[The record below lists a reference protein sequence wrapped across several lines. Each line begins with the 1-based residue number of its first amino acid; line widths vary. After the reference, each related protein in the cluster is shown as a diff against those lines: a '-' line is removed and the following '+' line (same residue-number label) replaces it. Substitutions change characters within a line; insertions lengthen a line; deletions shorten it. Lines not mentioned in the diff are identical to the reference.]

1 MDATGDIVA
10 GGQFRANM
18 AEGEASE
25 GGHLPLVSR
34 VDSCMTIR
42 EGTLDDLAWMDQ
54 LQKAERAALGFL
66 PWTAL
71 REKVER
77 NEVLVADVIGK
88 PAGYLIA
95 SDRYQKRD
103 ELGLITQMNV
113 DPLYRGHLVAAALLQ
128 AQFDRSAYGCKL
140 YSCWCAQDLE
150 ANRFWESM
158 GFVAI
163 AFRSGKVEVKARKSV
178 APHPCGGLGPD
189 AEHGKD
195 AVAPEETSEVRTRV
209 HLFWQKR
216 IRPGDTGVGAT
227 AWWYPAKTDGGQ
239 LRADRIAL
247 PIPPGTHWRD
257 VEAVAV
263 PEVEVEVEMETS
275 PDREGG
281 ESAPEDDA
289 EHELKFV
296 PRKKWP
302 TGIEER
308 DGKVYR
314 GDKRLM
320 TIAMIKAEQ
329 GAAEN
334 GMWYMPEGVE
344 VVKEMPEPEIIK
356 PKAKR
361 PRSKRVKQTPA
372 KTVDPAF
379 VAWSR
384 ELRDRWLEEVELE
397 PTLLM
402 AANPKYD
409 VRRSA
414 KRSMRQLTGE
424 RPMSMK
430 ALPAYRQAA

>member
-1 MDATGDIVA
+1 
-10 GGQFRANM
+10 M
-18 AEGEASE
+18 A
-25 GGHLPLVSR
+25 
-34 VDSCMTIR
+34 IR
-42 EGTLDDLAWMDQ
+42 EGTLDDLAWIDK

-113 DPLYRGHLVAAALLQ
+113 DPLYRGNLVAAALLQ
-128 AQFDRSAYGCKL
+128 AQFDRSAYGCRL

-150 ANRFWESM
+150 ANRFWEAM

-163 AFRSGKVEVKARKSV
+163 AFRTGGGRKDEGGGMREEGQNQKSGVGPSSLR
-178 APHPCGGLGPD
+178 PHPFSLSPS
-189 AEHGKD
+189 
-195 AVAPEETSEVRTRV
+195 PRV

-216 IRPGDTGVGAT
+216 IRPDDKTT

-263 PEVEVEVEMETS
+263 PEVEVEKGLRDEGTEGQRDADECPSEPSVPLSLS
-275 PDREGG
+275 P
-281 ESAPEDDA
+281 S
-289 EHELKFV
+289 V
-296 PRKKWP
+296 PSVRYP
-302 TGIEER
+302 RGIEER

-314 GDKRLM
+314 GEKRLM

-361 PRSKRVKQTPA
+361 PRAKRVKQTPA
-372 KTVDPAF
+372 RTVDPAF

-414 KRSMRQLTGE
+414 KRSMRQLTGKW
-424 RPMSMK
+424 PMSVK